1 MKADSAGSVLL
12 EPNPEQAVGRSQT
25 NARSARGFQNLKL
38 VSKRENLKVHYG
50 TGANQR
56 TDGCE
61 HGYDDGHHHTEG

>member
-38 VSKRENLKVHYG
+38 VPQRENLKMQSSAP
-50 TGANQR
+50 ANQ
-56 TDGCE
+56 
-61 HGYDDGHHHTEG
+61 